1 MGTRAVFIYDYLN
14 NKNVVESLAILTER
28 NDWMVED
35 LILLRNQYVGK
46 VDAIVYKIEML
57 LHEMSQVSN
66 KVRRIYQKFKV
77 AGEESDE
84 DE

>member
-14 NKNVVESLAILTER
+14 NKSVIESLAILTER

-35 LILLRNQYVGK
+35 LVLLRNQYIGK
-46 VDAIVYKIEML
+46 VDSIVYKIEMI

-66 KVRRIYQKFKV
+66 KVRRLYQKFKV
-77 AGEESDE
+77 EGEESEE
-84 DE
+84 DQ

>member
-14 NKNVVESLAILTER
+14 NKAVIETLAILTER

-35 LILLRNQYVGK
+35 LVMLRNQYIGK
-46 VDAIVYKIEML
+46 VDSIVYRIEML

-66 KVRRIYQKFKV
+66 KVRRLYQKFKV
-77 AGEESDE
+77 EGE
-84 DE
+84 